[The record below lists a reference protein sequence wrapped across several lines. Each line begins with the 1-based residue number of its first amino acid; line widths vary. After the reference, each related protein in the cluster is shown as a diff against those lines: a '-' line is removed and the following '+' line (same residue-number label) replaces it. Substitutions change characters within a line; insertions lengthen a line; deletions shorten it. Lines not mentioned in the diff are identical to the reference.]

1 MAKVVGILVAKVVGI
16 LVAKVVRI
24 MEKNRPNII

>member
-16 LVAKVVRI
+16 LVAKVIGI
-24 MEKNRPNII
+24 MEKTDQI

>member
-1 MAKVVGILVAKVVGI
+1 VAKVVGILVAKVVGI